1 MDGSRVPARSAGRK
15 KCPLFHAPMID
26 AHLLH
31 LVHLLTTS
39 ARESRSPDPEPRRFG
54 IQPAFSPAFSRFSRS
69 IQPVQPRSAC
79 SSVQPEIQ
87 PPSPSCRSLP
97 AVAGACVP
105 SCLSGFL
112 TFLTFSHVF
121 IFALTCYRS
130 PHAPRTATRHPMPP
144 SRAEGKRHRSGEERV
159 PLSFTAVGRRA

>member
-39 ARESRSPDPEPRRFG
+39 ARESRSPDPEPRGFG
-54 IQPAFSPAFSRFSRS
+54 IQPAFSPAFSRLSRS

-79 SSVQPEIQ
+79 SSVQPEHSASARPDPR
-87 PPSPSCRSLP
+87 PPDPVPGPGSLP
-97 AVAGACVP
+97 EP
-105 SCLSGFL
+105 RLSPFSHFL
-112 TFLTFSHVF
+112 TCLFSIHTDRHGTRNLVMLHATFRDLATRLFRIASR
-121 IFALTCYRS
+121 A
-130 PHAPRTATRHPMPP
+130 APRQTAMN
-144 SRAEGKRHRSGEERV
+144 RS
-159 PLSFTAVGRRA
+159 